1 MIGLPD
7 APDPYLIPGTDVLR
21 NLVGATTAK
30 DLEAAE
36 NDFVSVRA
44 LELRTNQPEAQ
55 GTLKQLQWI
64 HYQLF
69 QDVYDWAGQIRTV
82 DIAKGTGQVFQPL
95 AVFDMGVQ
103 YSERVLRGDHL
114 LRGMDRV
121 TFINRLSANYDNFNI
136 LHPFREGNGRTQR
149 IFWDLIARDAGWRLD
164 WSRITKQENDR
175 ASQIARDSADES
187 ALISMFSKIVC
198 TPDEY
203 ESRSSDNIT
212 THLQDIGYVT
222 IPNIYRKLTESEIN
236 EELKRDV
243 YRRMTN

>member
-7 APDPYLIPGTDVLR
+7 ALDPYLIPGTDVLR
-21 NLVGATTAK
+21 
-30 DLEAAE
+30 
-36 NDFVSVRA
+36 
-44 LELRTNQPEAQ
+44 NQPEAQ

-69 QDVYDWAGQIRTV
+69 QDVY
-82 DIAKGTGQVFQPL
+82 
-95 AVFDMGVQ
+95 
-103 YSERVLRGDHL
+103 
-114 LRGMDRV
+114 
-121 TFINRLSANYDNFNI
+121 
-136 LHPFREGNGRTQR
+136 
-149 IFWDLIARDAGWRLD
+149 
-164 WSRITKQENDR
+164 DR

-203 ESRSSDNIT
+203 ESRSSENIT

-236 EELKRDV
+236 EELKHDV